1 MTVDRIAVSLKN
13 IFQPGMAYV
22 DLSSAASLSG
32 LHILNFDPDSIYSST
47 DITEAL
53 EQMPNFL
60 PLEQSTNIPTV
71 SINIIRHNTE
81 GLLPH
86 LTDIESVQQFSTAE
100 VVCFT
105 ETWLNNENIIP
116 SSLLP
121 GHRVVQLFRA
131 DAHSSNH
138 PVVWKFSTMNKGG
151 VAMFVNKNLIMKDFH
166 SH

>member
-1 MTVDRIAVSLKN
+1 MTVDRIAVSLKK

-22 DLSSAASLSG
+22 DLSRAASLSG

-60 PLEQSTNIPTV
+60 PLEQSTDIPTA
-71 SINIIRHNTE
+71 SINIIHHNTE
-81 GLLPH
+81 RLLPH
-86 LTDIESVQQFSTAE
+86 LTDIKSVQQFSTAE

>member
-1 MTVDRIAVSLKN
+1 MKVDRIAVSLKK

-22 DLSSAASLSG
+22 DLSRATSLSG

-71 SINIIRHNTE
+71 SINIIHHNTE

-105 ETWLNNENIIP
+105 EIWLNNENIIP

-138 PVVWKFSTMNKGG
+138 PVVWKFSTMNKAG
-151 VAMFVNKNLIMKDFH
+151 VAMFVNKNLIMKYFH